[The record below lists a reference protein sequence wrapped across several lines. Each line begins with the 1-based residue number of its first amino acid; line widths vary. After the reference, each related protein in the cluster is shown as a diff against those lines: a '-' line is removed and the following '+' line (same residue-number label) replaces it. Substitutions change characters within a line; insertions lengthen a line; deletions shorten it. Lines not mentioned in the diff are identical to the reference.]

1 MVAGTMGEVTP
12 NPNASQGGVDPMN
25 YASKL
30 KEGVKINF
38 RRLESETRVE
48 EADVVLPREAVMNMK
63 QRFANTLVVEED
75 KKSGKNSGFQV
86 GKQKQKFEYRPVQ
99 KDNRKGNGTFQ
110 PSVTAN
116 RFEVLNLD
124 PGPSGT
130 TIGEGVTNV
139 DELGADMFEM
149 DRGRKEDIS
158 RMAGSEGASTPVKI
172 VPWIRVDRDPNDC
185 DLRDKE
191 RVCSLEYEKVAFD
204 LELFL
209 KQKAKVEWLKAGD
222 SNTAYFHKMVK
233 RNNHKK
239 LVDRIID
246 SDGNVHE
253 GDGVASVFE
262 NHYLK
267 FLGTEFDRRID
278 DWMNKA
284 LSFAGRLQLIVSVVS
299 SMFTY
304 WASVLILPASTVKE
318 LERKMK
324 GFLWQKDGKDRAKA
338 KITKIILDT
347 VRLKLVSLRETH
359 VISNWKTRKRWD
371 LERIVLHDGMR

>member
-63 QRFANTLVVEED
+63 QRFANTL
-75 KKSGKNSGFQV
+75 
-86 GKQKQKFEYRPVQ
+86 

-338 KITKIILDT
+338 KVAWRAVCLPKKEGGLDKVADLVNEITKIILDT

>member
-1 MVAGTMGEVTP
+1 MGEATP
-12 NPNASQGGVDPMN
+12 NPNTSQDGVDPMN

-30 KEGVKINF
+30 KEGGKINF
-38 RRLESETRVE
+38 RRLESESLVD
-48 EADVVLPREAVMNMK
+48 EADVVLPREAVITMK
-63 QRFANTLVVEED
+63 QRFANTL
-75 KKSGKNSGFQV
+75 
-86 GKQKQKFEYRPVQ
+86 
-99 KDNRKGNGTFQ
+99 KDSRKGGGKFQ
-110 PSVTAN
+110 PSVTSN

-124 PGPSGT
+124 PGPSGKNS
-130 TIGEGVTNV
+130 GEGVNNV
-139 DELGADMFEM
+139 EEVGADTHEM
-149 DRGRKEDIS
+149 DTGMKEDIN

-172 VPWIRVDRDPNDC
+172 APWELDEIQIRVDRDPNDC
-185 DLRDKE
+185 GLRDKE
-191 RVCSLEYEKVAFD
+191 RVCALEYEKVAFD

-222 SNTAYFHKMVK
+222 SNTAFFHKMIK

-253 GDGVASVFE
+253 GDGVASVLE
-262 NHYLK
+262 NHYSK
-267 FLGTEFDRRID
+267 FLGTEIDRRID

-304 WASVLILPASTVKE
+304 WASVLIMPASTVKE

-324 GFLWQKDGKDRAKA
+324 GFLWQKDGKDRAKS

-347 VRLKLVSLRETH
+347 VRLKLVSLREGH
-359 VISNWKTRKRWD
+359 VISDWKTRKRWD
-371 LERIVLHDGMR
+371 LERIVLHAGMRRE